1 MEERYSI
8 IRARVACEIV
18 NNKEL
23 IEDLLI
29 KEPLLAKIM
38 FDKFKEYLN
47 DDFFLDIERQTLLM
61 QFLEHYDNLEIIR
74 DILKF
79 TQDCELAEDYTRII
93 FEWNY
98 RASDFIRKSNLRKY
112 DGFKLSQTK
121 KEVQSNIKQKDKE
134 KSTYVDYLE
143 NLVLNAINS
152 VNSVDEE

>member
-1 MEERYSI
+1 MEDRYSI

-18 NNKEL
+18 NNKDL

-47 DDFFLDIERQTLLM
+47 DDFFLDIERQTLFM

-74 DILKF
+74 DVVKF
-79 TQDCELAEDYTRII
+79 VQDCNLSEDYTRII

-98 RASDFIRKSNLRKY
+98 KASDFIRKSNLRRY
-112 DGFKLSQTK
+112 DGFKLSQSK

-143 NLVLNAINS
+143 DLVLQAINS
-152 VNSVDEE
+152 VHDSDED